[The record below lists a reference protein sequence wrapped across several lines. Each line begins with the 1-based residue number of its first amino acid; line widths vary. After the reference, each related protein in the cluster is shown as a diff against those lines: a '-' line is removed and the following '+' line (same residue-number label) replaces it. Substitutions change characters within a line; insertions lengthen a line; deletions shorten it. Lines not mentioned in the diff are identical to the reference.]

1 MPPTM
6 SYPWLWETRTCRI
19 SNGILVCPRSS
30 SISDSNRY
38 LACRMDGTPAPHRVH
53 VPLVVL
59 LPFMDIAY
67 TFGCQYLMVDHL
79 VPFSCKL
86 QKHDINYYSAL
97 FFDKKLLFRLSLYC
111 QLLNKQVQDVC
122 PSENHLG
129 LSPPYLTCI
138 SCRHVTFCR
147 RAPRPSFAYLVPHV
161 SAPTSDEQK
170 NSLHIRDTD
179 YSERTTP
186 ASSLVTRGREQPLL
200 PLPDRPRL
208 PTHTRQTRGG
218 EHAD

>member
-1 MPPTM
+1 MALGNKNM
-6 SYPWLWETRTCRI
+6 SDFKWYFGVPSVLIHIRFKPVFGVPNGWNTC
-19 SNGILVCPRSS
+19 
-30 SISDSNRY
+30 
-38 LACRMDGTPAPHRVH
+38 TPSCSCTTGCVTS
-53 VPLVVL
+53 
-59 LPFMDIAY
+59 FMDIAY

-161 SAPTSDEQK
+161 SAPTSDEQI
-170 NSLHIRDTD
+170 NSLHIRDSD
-179 YSERTTP
+179 YSEGTTP
-186 ASSLVTRGREQPLL
+186 RLL
-200 PLPDRPRL
+200 S
-208 PTHTRQTRGG
+208 
-218 EHAD
+218 